1 MHPTRAAHDRWIP
14 PNLASAPGRAATV
27 MTLSLVLALM
37 LLGAEAA
44 HANRLNGPTYSPGPR
59 ATVPMTITASGTAD
73 SAASLRVYVQPSGA
87 CPTSANVEAGNIP
100 AGSTRVIAEQP
111 VGPFSYSAT
120 YTPPVAGSYSICAFL
135 LGPAS
140 TGTSASATSFSAG
153 PAPPPAPAPV
163 PAGTNAPPNA
173 PGAAGTAPRRTRC
186 VVPTLKG
193 RTYLGARTLIRRAGC
208 SVGIVYRPDRRTK
221 RIREAQG
228 KVLRVV
234 SQYPRPRSV
243 RRLNFRLMIRLAYV
257 TPRRSG
263 RRA

>member
-1 MHPTRAAHDRWIP
+1 MHPTRAAQDRWTP
-14 PNLASAPGRAATV
+14 TNLGSAPRRAATV
-27 MTLSLVLALM
+27 TALSLALALM
-37 LLGAEAA
+37 LLGADAA

-59 ATVPMTITASGTAD
+59 ATVPMTISASGTAD
-73 SAASLRVYVQPSGA
+73 TAASLRVYVQQGGA

-100 AGSTRVIAEQP
+100 AGSTAVIAEQP

-120 YTPPVAGSYSICAFL
+120 YTPPAAGSYSICAFL
-135 LGPAS
+135 LGAAS
-140 TGTSASATSFSAG
+140 NAGTSASATSFSVG
-153 PAPPPAPAPV
+153 PAPPPPPA
-163 PAGTNAPPNA
+163 PAGTNASPVA
-173 PGAAGTAPRRTRC
+173 PGATGTAPRRTRC

-193 RTYLGARTLIRRAGC
+193 RTYLGARKLIRRAGC

-243 RRLNFRLMIRLAYV
+243 RRLNFRLMVRLAYV
-257 TPRRSG
+257 TPRRSS
-263 RRA
+263 R